1 MSAIPYGEVM
11 DRDTTIIYVN
21 ELIKPDFEIRL
32 FIENLGSDTLGFI
45 ILDKTSWEKFE
56 KQFNA
61 DVSRYFMPINKKSRI
76 FELSLREVEKYME
89 LSKNNPDT
97 PSNIILELMDLN
109 IEKDNVWEKRQN
121 GEIDLKSYV
130 DKKRELEEKISV
142 IVEKYGIK

>member
-1 MSAIPYGEVM
+1 M
-11 DRDTTIIYVN
+11 DRDTTIIYLN

-45 ILDKTSWEKFE
+45 ILDKASWERFE
-56 KQFNA
+56 KEYNA

-76 FELSLREVEKYME
+76 FELSLREVEEYLK
-89 LSKNNPDT
+89 LSKDNPDT

-109 IEKDNVWEKRQN
+109 IEKDEVWEQRQN

-130 DKKRELEEKISV
+130 SKKKELEEQINV
-142 IVEKYGIK
+142 IVEKYGIR

>member
-1 MSAIPYGEVM
+1 MIPYGEVM

-21 ELIKPDFEIRL
+21 ELIKLDFEIRL
-32 FIENLGSDTLGFI
+32 FIENIGSDTLGFI
-45 ILDKTSWEKFE
+45 ILDRASWEKFE
-56 KQFNA
+56 KLFNA
-61 DVSRYFMPINKKSRI
+61 DVSRYFMPINKKSCI
-76 FELSLREVEKYME
+76 FELSLREVEKYLE
-89 LSKNNPDT
+89 LSNNNPDT

>member
-1 MSAIPYGEVM
+1 MIPYGDVM

-32 FIENLGSDTLGFI
+32 FIENLGSDTLGFV
-45 ILDKTSWEKFE
+45 ILDRASWERFE
-56 KQFNA
+56 KEYNT

-76 FELSLREVEKYME
+76 FELSLREVEEYLK
-89 LSKNNPDT
+89 LSKDNPDT

-109 IEKDNVWEKRQN
+109 IEKDKVWEQRQN

-130 DKKRELEEKISV
+130 SKKKELEEQINV
-142 IVEKYGIK
+142 IVEKYGIR

>member
-1 MSAIPYGEVM
+1 MIPYGEVM

-45 ILDKTSWEKFE
+45 ILDRASWEKFG

-61 DVSRYFMPINKKSRI
+61 GVSRYCMPINKKSRI
-76 FELSLREVEKYME
+76 FELSLREVEKYLE
-89 LSKNNPDT
+89 LSKNNPDV

-109 IEKDNVWEKRQN
+109 IEKDDVWEKRQN

-130 DKKRELEEKISV
+130 DKKKELEEQISV

>member
-1 MSAIPYGEVM
+1 
-11 DRDTTIIYVN
+11 
-21 ELIKPDFEIRL
+21 
-32 FIENLGSDTLGFI
+32 
-45 ILDKTSWEKFE
+45 
-56 KQFNA
+56 
-61 DVSRYFMPINKKSRI
+61 MPINKKSRI
-76 FELSLREVEKYME
+76 FELSLREVEKYLE